1 MGKLFDLESPLFSG
15 LNKLADLV
23 YLNILTMI
31 CCIPVVTIGASMT
44 ALNYVVLKMV
54 RNEEGYIT
62 RAFFKSFRQNFK
74 QATVIWLILLLIAG
88 VLAGDVF
95 IFNYSTLAFPTWIRI
110 MLVVVAFIMVFSMM
124 HVFPVLARF
133 DNSIKHTFKNSLFM
147 GILSLPKTI
156 LMMVCWAVPVVI
168 LTFFFQAFPIVFVLG
183 ISGPAFVCALLYNK
197 TFKRFEPEENADQ
210 NEWSSTLE
218 EEIEH
223 ADETMGLS
231 AENHTNKNPSE

>member
-1 MGKLFDLESPLFSG
+1 MGRLFDLDSPLFSG
-15 LNKLADLV
+15 LNKLADLI

-31 CCIPVVTIGASMT
+31 CCIPIITIGASMT
-44 ALNYVVLKMV
+44 ALNYVALKIV

-95 IFNYSTLAFPTWIRI
+95 IFSYSTLTFPTWMRT
-110 MLVVVAFIMVFSMM
+110 MLAVVAFILVFTMM

-133 DNSIKHTFKNSLFM
+133 ENSIKQTLKNSLYM

-156 LMMVCWAVPVVI
+156 LMMICWAVPIVI
-168 LTFFFQAFPIVFVLG
+168 LIFFFQAFPIVFLLG
-183 ISGPAFVCALLYNK
+183 ISGPTFVCAFLYNK
-197 TFKRFEPEENADQ
+197 TFKRFEPEENAD
-210 NEWSSTLE
+210 EWSLSIGE
-218 EEIEH
+218 ETDN
-223 ADETMGLS
+223 ADNTESKG
-231 AENHTNKNPSE
+231 